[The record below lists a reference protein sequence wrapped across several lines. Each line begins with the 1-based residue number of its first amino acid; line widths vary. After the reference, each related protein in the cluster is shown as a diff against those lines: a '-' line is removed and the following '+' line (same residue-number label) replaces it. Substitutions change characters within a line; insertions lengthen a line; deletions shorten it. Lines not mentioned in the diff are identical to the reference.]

1 MQEDKL
7 FRNTVV
13 VGLGTLLSRV
23 SGLFREILVSSLFGA
38 TWVTDAFLLA
48 YTIPNL
54 LRRLFAEGALSTS
67 VVPVF
72 SEYFVSPSSRKD
84 CPQSFISAVFSG
96 FTCIVCSVCLVGIV
110 CTPWIVRLVA
120 VGFRSDPTKLLF
132 TARSTQIM
140 FPFLLLISWS
150 ALLMGFLNTLNVFS
164 WSAVAPFFFNLG
176 TIVSLL
182 FLRKLFGPYVLALG
196 VILGGL
202 WQFLF
207 QVPPLYRKDFT
218 LRVSF
223 RFWEDEGFRK
233 VLRLMLPVTFSLAV
247 SQLNTL
253 VDRIVASLCREGA
266 VSALYFSDRLME
278 FPLGIF
284 GVALSIAVLPPLSR
298 SVWVGNVEEWQRT
311 LWQGI
316 RWVLFFM
323 LPAVVLLMAFPLPL
337 VTLVYRRGMFDAPA
351 AAMTAIALFYYAP
364 GLVFFAL
371 NHLMTR
377 AFYSFHDT
385 RTPVKVSLGAVLL
398 NIGLDLWLVRILDFG
413 GVALA
418 TSFAAAFQFV
428 LLVYSLRKKIQS
440 FSLPPLGDWLL
451 KGVVQIGIFTGCCVL
466 LRSAMPNASPLA
478 FVSILCLLG
487 GLYLGLPFILRM
499 DERKALLAIFADF
512 RRGGGS

>member
-1 MQEDKL
+1 MQENKL
-7 FRNTVV
+7 FKNTLI
-13 VGLGTLLSRV
+13 VGLGTLLSRI

-72 SEYFVSPSSRKD
+72 SEYFVTPSRKD

-96 FTCIVCSVCLVGIV
+96 FTCIVSSVCLLGIV
-110 CTPWIVRLVA
+110 CTPWIVRLA
-120 VGFRSDPTKLLF
+120 AIGFRDDPAKLLF

-164 WSAVAPFFFNLG
+164 WSAAAPFFFNLG

-207 QVPPLYRKDFT
+207 QVPPLYRKGFT
-218 LRVSF
+218 LRASF
-223 RFWEDEGFRK
+223 QFWRDEGFRK

-253 VDRIVASLCREGA
+253 VDRVVASLCREGA

-284 GVALSIAVLPPLSR
+284 GVALSVAVLPPLSQ
-298 SVWVGNVEEWQRT
+298 SVWMGNTEEWQRT

-323 LPAVVLLMAFPLPL
+323 LPAVVLLMTFPLPL
-337 VTLVYRRGMFDAPA
+337 VTLVYQRGMFDASA
-351 AAMTAIALFYYAP
+351 AAMTATALFYYAP

-377 AFYSFHDT
+377 AFYSLHDT
-385 RTPVKVSLGAVLL
+385 RTPVKVSLGAVFL
-398 NIGLDLWLVRILDFG
+398 NIGLDLWLVRFLDFG

-428 LLVYSLRKKIQS
+428 FLVYFLRRKVQN
-440 FSLPPLGDWLL
+440 FVLPPLGNWLF
-451 KGVVQIGIFTGCCVL
+451 KGVAQAGIFTGCCVF
-466 LRSAMPNASPLA
+466 LRSVIPRASSLV
-478 FVSILCLLG
+478 FVFILCLLG
-487 GLYLGLPFILRM
+487 GLYLALPFILKM
-499 DERKALLAIFADF
+499 DERKALLAVFADF